1 MSQTEV
7 TFSNKSIRWYD
18 RLANLSYEASIPG
31 LVNHLRV
38 EAPMVFR
45 GMVNDIDNPIAPE
58 LETEIARYLR
68 SPCQDELKPAVTLM
82 PRMME
87 KYGICSQQFAALEK
101 QQKAQLVRRCNQ
113 CPSASKCWLAMR
125 ADAELEECETFC
137 PNQAVFYAISQ

>member
-1 MSQTEV
+1 MIHSEV
-7 TFSNKSIRWYD
+7 TSSKKLLRWYD
-18 RLANLSYEASIPG
+18 RLANLCYEASIPS

-58 LETEIARYLR
+58 IEAEIARYLS

-87 KYGICSQQFAALEK
+87 KYGISSSQFAALER
-101 QQKAQLVRRCNQ
+101 QQKALLIRRCSQ
-113 CPSASKCWLAMR
+113 CPSASMCWLAMR

-137 PNQAVFYAISQ
+137 PNQATFNAISQ